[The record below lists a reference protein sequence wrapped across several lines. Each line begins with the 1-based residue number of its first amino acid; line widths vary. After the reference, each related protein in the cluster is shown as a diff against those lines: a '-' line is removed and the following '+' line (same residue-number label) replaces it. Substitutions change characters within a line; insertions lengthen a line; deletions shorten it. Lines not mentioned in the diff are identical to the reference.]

1 MPQVF
6 EMLLILLLVVFL
18 IFSFT
23 VDRFTPYRFIGE
35 MEDPRAV
42 RIELVEIIDGYFT
55 YGDEQDLDQKLR
67 RVAVIEDNETFIKE
81 LKRLNNSHPFGDP
94 AYLGA
99 DGKAIMLTYP
109 NGNIELIGIYGT
121 TWIADGGMEIYYSR
135 FDEESYL
142 AFWEKWAEMTDA
154 VPA

>member
-23 VDRFTPYRFIGE
+23 VNRFTPYRFIGE

-42 RIELVEIIDGYFT
+42 RIELVEIIDGNFT

-81 LKRLNNSHPFGDP
+81 LKRLNNFHPFGDP
-94 AYLGA
+94 AYLGT

-121 TWIADGGMEIYYSR
+121 TWIADGGMEIHNSR

>member
-6 EMLLILLLVVFL
+6 EMLLIFLLVVFL

-23 VDRFTPYRFIGE
+23 VDQFTPYRFIGE
-35 MEDPRAV
+35 MDDPGAV
-42 RIELVEIIDGYFT
+42 RIELVEIDGELG
-55 YGDEQDLDQKLR
+55 YGDEKNLDQKLR

-81 LKRLNNSHPFGDP
+81 LKKLKDTRPFGDP
-94 AYLGA
+94 SDHVSGN
-99 DGKAIMLTYP
+99 AILLTYP
-109 NGNIELIGIYGT
+109 NGDMELIGEC
-121 TWIADGGMEIYYSR
+121 GMAYIQNGDLEVYFR
-135 FDEESYL
+135 VFEKEAYL

>member
-6 EMLLILLLVVFL
+6 EMLLLFLLVVFL

-23 VDRFTPYRFIGE
+23 VDQFTPYRFIGE
-35 MEDPRAV
+35 MDDPGAV
-42 RIELVEIIDGYFT
+42 RIELVEIDGELG
-55 YGDEQDLDQKLR
+55 YGDEKNLDQKLR

-81 LKRLNNSHPFGDP
+81 LKKLKDTRPFGDP
-94 AYLGA
+94 SDHVSGN
-99 DGKAIMLTYP
+99 AILLTYP
-109 NGNIELIGIYGT
+109 NGDMELIGEC
-121 TWIADGGMEIYYSR
+121 GMAYIQNGDLEVYFR
-135 FDEESYL
+135 VFEKEAYL

>member
-23 VDRFTPYRFIGE
+23 VDQFTPYRFIGE

-42 RIELVEIIDGYFT
+42 RIELVEIDGYLG
-55 YGDEQDLDQKLR
+55 YGDEKNLDPKLR
-67 RVAVIEDNETFIKE
+67 TVAVIADNEAFIEE
-81 LKRLNNSHPFGDP
+81 LKKLKNTRPFGDP

-109 NGNIELIGIYGT
+109 NGDIELIGRYGT
-121 TWIADGGMEIYYSR
+121 TWIADGEMEIYYSM
-135 FDEESYL
+135 FDEGSYL

>member
-6 EMLLILLLVVFL
+6 EMLFILLLVVFL
-18 IFSFT
+18 VFSFT
-23 VDRFTPYRFIGE
+23 VDRLTPYRFIGE

-42 RIELVEIIDGYFT
+42 RIELVEIDGNIG
-55 YGDEQDLDQKLR
+55 YGDERNLDQKLR

-94 AYLGA
+94 ADLGA

-109 NGNIELIGIYGT
+109 NGDIELIGRYGT

>member
-23 VDRFTPYRFIGE
+23 VARFTPYRFIGE

-55 YGDEQDLDQKLR
+55 YGDEQDLDRKLR

-81 LKRLNNSHPFGDP
+81 LKKLKNTRPFGDP
-94 AYLGA
+94 S
-99 DGKAIMLTYP
+99 DHVSGKAILLTYP
-109 NGNIELIGIYGT
+109 NGDMELIGEC
-121 TWIADGGMEIYYSR
+121 GMAYIQNGDLEVYFR
-135 FDEESYL
+135 VFEKEPYL
-142 AFWEKWAEMTDA
+142 AFWEKWAEMTGA

>member
-42 RIELVEIIDGYFT
+42 RIELVEIDGELS
-55 YGDEQDLDQKLR
+55 YGDEKNLDQKLR

-81 LKRLNNSHPFGDP
+81 LKKLKDTRPFGDP
-94 AYLGA
+94 S
-99 DGKAIMLTYP
+99 DHVSGKAILLTYP
-109 NGNIELIGIYGT
+109 NGDMELIGEC
-121 TWIADGGMEIYYSR
+121 GMAYIQNGDLEVYFR
-135 FDEESYL
+135 MFEKEPYL
-142 AFWEKWAEMTDA
+142 AFWEKWAEVTDA

>member
-6 EMLLILLLVVFL
+6 EMLLIFLVIVF
-18 IFSFT
+18 IVFSFA
-23 VDRFTPYRFIGE
+23 VDQFTPYRFIGE
-35 MEDPRAV
+35 MEDPGTV
-42 RIELVEIIDGYFT
+42 RIELVEIDGEFG
-55 YGDEQDLDQKLR
+55 YGDEKNLDRKLR
-67 RVAVIEDNETFIKE
+67 HVAVIEDNEVFIKE
-81 LKRLNNSHPFGDP
+81 LKRLKNTHPFGDP

-99 DGKAIMLTYP
+99 DGKAIMLSYP
-109 NGNIELIGIYGT
+109 NGDIELIGRYGT
-121 TWIADGGMEIYYSR
+121 TWIADGEMEIYDSM